1 MKDSVQNDPDLIAY
15 MVDLKTNVL
24 NCYSTVTTGA
34 KDANM
39 QGVLVQAAPE
49 IF

>member
-1 MKDSVQNDPDLIAY
+1 MF
-15 MVDLKTNVL
+15 DLKTNVL

-39 QGVLVQAAPE
+39 QSVMLEAAPE
-49 IF
+49 IFTFLQTSLSD